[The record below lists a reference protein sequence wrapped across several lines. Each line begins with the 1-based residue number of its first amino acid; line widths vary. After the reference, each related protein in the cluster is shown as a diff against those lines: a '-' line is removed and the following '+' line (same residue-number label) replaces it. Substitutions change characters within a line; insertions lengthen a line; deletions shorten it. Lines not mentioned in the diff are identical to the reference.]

1 MGLRLPIVSNHF
13 AMSTIVAV
21 ILAGCS
27 SGSGKSMLA
36 LEDEKVEMRVAIAEK
51 IGSSPLEVEQAFDTT
66 EKQQRETAAVVT
78 ERVKQRYGTSNDVA
92 MQKHLLDVVKA
103 LAIASKAKPQDF
115 QLIILKSN
123 QANAFTPGAGTILVN
138 EGLLQLAGNEAEVAA
153 VMAHEMAHVLMNH
166 PQRQKQIRLAT
177 KAGSSMMDKFTP
189 DRLQDNIGRF
199 LRLSG
204 NATMNGM
211 IRQQEMMAD
220 SIAVD
225 MLVKAGYDPR
235 AMVSVLRSLRGT
247 GPQKDRLTNVVY
259 GNHPL
264 TIDREKAVAAKIKT
278 HYKAVTGVS
287 STPRFDALVKPYH
300 QQRMKKLA
308 QRG

>member
-1 MGLRLPIVSNHF
+1 MRSPLTFLSIHL
-13 AMSTIVAV
+13 AI
-21 ILAGCS
+21 ILIAGFCLSACS
-27 SGSGKSMLA
+27 SGTGKNLLA
-36 LEDEKVEMRVAIAEK
+36 LEDEKIEMRVAIAEK
-51 IGSSPLEVEQAFDTT
+51 IGTSPLEVEQAFDTT
-66 EKQQRETAAVVT
+66 ESQQRETAAAVT

-92 MQKHLLDVVKA
+92 MQKHLLGVVKK
-103 LAIASKAKPQDF
+103 LAVASNAKPHNF
-115 QLIILKSN
+115 ELIILKSN

-138 EGLLQLAGNEAEVAA
+138 EGLLQLARNEAEVAA
-153 VMAHEMAHVLMNH
+153 VMAHEMAHVLMKH
-166 PQRQKQIRLAT
+166 PQRQKQIRLAS
-177 KAGSSMMDKFTP
+177 KAGSSMMDRFTP
-189 DRLQDNIGRF
+189 TRLQGNIGRF

-235 AMVSVLRSLRGT
+235 AMSNILYSLRGT

-264 TIDREKAVAAKIKT
+264 TIDREKAVAAKIKKQ
-278 HYKAVTGVS
+278 YGSVTGVY
-287 STPRFDALVKPYH
+287 STARFDALVAPYH
-300 QQRMKKLA
+300 QQRLKKLA
-308 QRG
+308 QNN

>member
-1 MGLRLPIVSNHF
+1 MRSPLTFRSIHL
-13 AMSTIVAV
+13 A
-21 ILAGCS
+21 ILLIAGFCLSACS
-27 SGSGKSMLA
+27 SGSGKNLLA
-36 LEDEKVEMRVAIAEK
+36 LEDEKIEMRVAIAER

-66 EKQQRETAAVVT
+66 QKQQREVAAAVT
-78 ERVKQRYGTSNDVA
+78 ERVKQRYGTSSDVA
-92 MQKHLLDVVKA
+92 MQKHLLGVVKK
-103 LAIASKAKPQDF
+103 LAVASNAKPQNF
-115 QLIILKSN
+115 ELIILKSN

-138 EGLLQLAGNEAEVAA
+138 EGLLQLARNEAEVAA
-153 VMAHEMAHVLMNH
+153 VMAHEMAHVLMKH
-166 PQRQKQIRLAT
+166 PQRQKQIRLAS
-177 KAGSSMMDKFTP
+177 KAGSSMMDRFTP
-189 DRLQDNIGRF
+189 TRLQDNIGRF

-235 AMVSVLRSLRGT
+235 AMSNILYSLRGT

-264 TIDREKAVAAKIKT
+264 TIDREKAVAAKIKNQ
-278 HYKAVTGVS
+278 YGSVTGVY
-287 STPRFDALVKPYH
+287 STARFDMLVVPYH
-300 QQRMKKLA
+300 QLRLKKLA
-308 QRG
+308 QND